1 MKYNH
6 YTIASLP
13 KLTWDSELPGTISE
27 FIKDYW
33 VQLEPLKDGIGDILL
48 LNDIK
53 NIELILKSKIE
64 KEDKFRGNKDEGAVD
79 FYLARMV
86 EPEEFEPFLENPF
99 VNKPRE
105 TYPEFMVDYFVKHKT
120 DEERHSNIEDLY
132 IDYFR
137 YLQTRENAF
146 LRYYGRTATA
156 IRTVVSAMRIMKRG
170 LDLDKNLKGDPYM
183 VQTILEN
190 RNNADLGLKNILPE
204 VTDII
209 ALFDRER
216 DPVEVERD
224 IDRIR
229 FQIME
234 QVGMESPFGDHIIY
248 SYIIGFQ
255 VRDRWN
261 SLNNEKGLKIL
272 DNIIEENY

>member
-33 VQLEPLKDGIGDILL
+33 VQLEPLKDGISDILL
-48 LNDIK
+48 FNDIK
-53 NIELILKSKIE
+53 NIELILKSKVE
-64 KEDKFRGNKDEGAVD
+64 KEDKFRGNKDGGVVD
-79 FYLARMV
+79 FYLARVV

-99 VNKPRE
+99 VNKPSE

-170 LDLDKNLKGDPYM
+170 LDLDKNLRGDPHM